1 MVSVKHITRMGTEKW
16 LLPNGKFHREDG
28 PAIIFSGREYWY
40 LNGIKYSKQE
50 HKKIMRLKKLKHI
63 L

>member
-1 MVSVKHITRMGTEKW
+1 MGTEKW